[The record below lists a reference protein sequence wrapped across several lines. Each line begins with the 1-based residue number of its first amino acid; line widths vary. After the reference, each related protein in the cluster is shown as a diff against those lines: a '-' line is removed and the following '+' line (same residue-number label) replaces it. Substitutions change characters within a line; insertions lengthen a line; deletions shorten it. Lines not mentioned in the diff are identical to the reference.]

1 MRFVAAQFE
10 ALLTDDLWLKSARHA
25 NAMAALLAQEVSSL
39 PKVRITRPTQANG
52 VFAALPKELI
62 PRMQEHTFFYV
73 WDESIS
79 ESASEVRWMT
89 SFDTTEEDVRGFARR
104 LRELVG
110 G

>member
-1 MRFVAAQFE
+1 MP
-10 ALLTDDLWLKSARHA
+10 
-25 NAMAALLAQEVSSL
+25 L
-39 PKVRITRPTQANG
+39 PKGASLFYRSSKKRWILSYADPIRGQPQKV
-52 VFAALPKELI
+52 LPKEII